1 MGTGP
6 WPGSRVTGPWPS
18 SRATGL
24 WPGPRQRRRGF
35 RVPPGTL
42 SVFRSPW
49 ASRGKKD
56 WCYCLRLPPFPRAG
70 MPPPA
75 AVPCPGF
82 TYDACGFGGR
92 GGGGRARPDSPALR
106 GTTRGAGAGCGQRR
120 RTGRGCKTL
129 RGARATDAQLHECG
143 VGGGEGARGGLAW
156 YPRGWAGSG
165 AGRRP
170 DSAGRG
176 PGAGLGCLGGG
187 WGRGPDKGGGG
198 VAVRRQ
204 RGPEGRSWAG
214 GRGVSGRGGARRFGA
229 TKRGEAGA
237 GEG

>member
-1 MGTGP
+1 MDTGP

-42 SVFRSPW
+42 IVFRSPW

-92 GGGGRARPDSPALR
+92 GD
-106 GTTRGAGAGCGQRR
+106 
-120 RTGRGCKTL
+120 
-129 RGARATDAQLHECG
+129 
-143 VGGGEGARGGLAW
+143 GGEGAAGLAGFARNHAGGRGRLRPPAEDG
-156 YPRGWAGSG
+156 PRMQNFTRGPGGGCATSRVWGGGGKVRAGAWPG
-165 AGRRP
+165 IP
-170 DSAGRG
+170 EAGRG
-176 PGAGLGCLGGG
+176 PGLGGG
-187 WGRGPDKGGGG
+187 RTRLGGALGPVSVVWGAVGVGARGRGAGEWRSGDRG
-198 VAVRRQ
+198 VRR
-204 RGPEGRSWAG
+204 
-214 GRGVSGRGGARRFGA
+214 GVRGRGG
-229 TKRGEAGA
+229 
-237 GEG
+237 EG